1 MPGVAGRPAPR
12 VWAHRGARRRAPENT
27 LPAFT
32 LALALGAD
40 GVELDARRTA
50 DDMVVVHHDPSTR
63 RLGVLA
69 HASFAR
75 LRAVRPEVP
84 TLDEALDACAG
95 ALVNVEL
102 KNLPGEPGYDPEGRI
117 ADLVAARLAARGERD
132 DVLVS
137 SFNLDV
143 LDRYHRVDAARPT
156 GLLTLRGF
164 DPRHGLRLVADRGH
178 RALHPDV
185 RGFSRVAAPLV
196 ERAHELALGVHV
208 WTVNDAARIRRLAAA
223 GVDALITDVPE
234 VALDALGR

>member
-1 MPGVAGRPAPR
+1 VADRPAPR

-40 GVELDARRTA
+40 GVELDARHTA
-50 DDMVVVHHDPSTR
+50 DDVVVVHHDPASR

-69 HASFAR
+69 SVPFADV
-75 LRAVRPEVP
+75 RAARPEVP

-117 ADLVAARLAARGERD
+117 ADLVAARLAARGGADE
-132 DVLVS
+132 VLVS
-137 SFNLDV
+137 SFNLEV
-143 LDRYHRVDAARPT
+143 LDRYHRLDPARPT

-164 DPRHGLRLVADRGH
+164 DPRDALSLAADRGH
-178 RALHPDV
+178 RALHPDA
-185 RGFSRVAAPLV
+185 RGFSRVAAGV
-196 ERAHELALGVHV
+196 VDRAHELALGVHV
-208 WTVNDAARIRRLAAA
+208 WTVNDAPRIRRLAAV
-223 GVDALITDVPE
+223 GVDALITDVPD
-234 VALDALGR
+234 AARAALGR